1 MSNRWIH
8 SKKAVYNI
16 GYHLIWCPKF
26 RRKII
31 FGNLEKRLKEIILNK
46 ANEIGVSVVSLQTN
60 GDHIH
65 LFVKSPPTYPPHFI
79 VQQFKGLSS
88 NILRKEFPELM
99 KMPSLWTRSYYCE
112 SVGCISEDSIK
123 KYIENQ
129 KNK

>member
-1 MSNRWIH
+1 MKKRWTHSN
-8 SKKAVYNI
+8 KAIYNL

-26 RRKII
+26 RRNIL
-31 FGNLEKRLKEIILNK
+31 FGKLSNRLKEILIEK
-46 ANEIGVSVVSLQTN
+46 SKDIEVSIENLQIN
-60 GDHIH
+60 GDHVH
-65 LFVKSPPTYPPHFI
+65 LFVKCSPIDSPHFI
-79 VQQFKGLSS
+79 VQQLKGASS

-112 SVGCISEDSIK
+112 SIGKISEDEIK